1 MILKKL
7 QKAFKVIATNI
18 YDRFSY
24 DTCEMSIGDIMLKRT
39 AIDSCQFTTSTRLL
53 DVKHY
58 EQTGQTDFPFQNT
71 VSRKLWGANHQ
82 EEKGNRS
89 FEDLIISY
97 KKNGYDI
104 KSLFEVDNQI
114 VLLNGTHRSAC
125 NINFNYNV
133 IRAKVLRRSIPSAYN
148 PFKQL
153 GLHLDSHFTEKV
165 IYEYENIQKY
175 LIETGNTFVALM
187 TTEIYSEIFSEIKH
201 LITVLR
207 VSDFLDS
214 NGNVGF
220 DGKLIQ
226 FSLPAPD
233 YAVGDNRLCSKYAS
247 SLNEFYRKRYNGGG
261 FYSVLIA

>member
-1 MILKKL
+1 M
-7 QKAFKVIATNI
+7 
-18 YDRFSY
+18 
-24 DTCEMSIGDIMLKRT
+24 
-39 AIDSCQFTTSTRLL
+39 
-53 DVKHY
+53 
-58 EQTGQTDFPFQNT
+58 
-71 VSRKLWGANHQ
+71 
-82 EEKGNRS
+82 
-89 FEDLIISY
+89 
-97 KKNGYDI
+97 
-104 KSLFEVDNQI
+104 
-114 VLLNGTHRSAC
+114 
-125 NINFNYNV
+125 
-133 IRAKVLRRSIPSAYN
+133 
-148 PFKQL
+148 
-153 GLHLDSHFTEKV
+153 DSHFTEKV

-233 YAVGDNRLCSKYAS
+233 YAVGENRLCSKYAS